1 MASLPCS
8 APAVARPV
16 GVDLPMG
23 RNAARSPSE
32 DLARLRA
39 DIRQVLTDQQW
50 RLNAACRGHE
60 RPDIFFTPG
69 LTRDTTDTE
78 RAWILADRQE
88 AAAVC
93 AVCPVTR
100 RCGMY
105 AVVAGEDH
113 GVWGGTTARQ
123 IRAARKR
130 LVARLEYLTGA
141 VRQAV
146 AA

>member
-16 GVDLPMG
+16 VVDLPVG
-23 RNAARSPSE
+23 SNAARSPSE

-39 DIRQVLTDQQW
+39 DIRQVLAGQAW
-50 RLNAACRGHE
+50 RLDAACRGHAK
-60 RPDIFFTPG
+60 PDIFFTPG
-69 LTRDTTDTE
+69 LTRHTTDTE
-78 RAWILADRQE
+78 RARILTDGRE
-88 AAAVC
+88 AAEVC

-100 RCGMY
+100 HCVMY

-123 IRAARKR
+123 IRSARKR
-130 LVARLEYLTGA
+130 LVARLEHLT
-141 VRQAV
+141 
-146 AA
+146 